1 MADIEVQPGVMI
13 PDREVWFTASRS
25 GGAGGQHVN
34 TTSSKVTLHWYPG
47 SSAAFTQDQRRR
59 VLHKLRNRLTADGEL
74 QLHCS
79 THRSQ
84 LRNRGEAC
92 ERLAAL
98 VKGALVVRKRRRKTK
113 PSRGSIERR
122 LKAKR
127 VNSDKKK
134 TRGKV
139 SRDD

>member
-1 MADIEVQPGVMI
+1 MADIEVQPGVVI
-13 PDREVWFTASRS
+13 PEREVWFTASRS

-34 TTSSKVTLHWYPG
+34 TTSSKVSLHWYPG
-47 SSAAFTQDQRRR
+47 SSAAFSQDQRRR
-59 VLHKLRNRLTADGEL
+59 VLQKLRNRMTAEGEL

-84 LRNRGEAC
+84 LRNREEAC
-92 ERLAAL
+92 ERLAELVKAAL
-98 VKGALVVRKRRRKTK
+98 VIRKRRRKTK
-113 PSRGSIERR
+113 PTRGAVERR

-127 VNSDKKK
+127 VTSSRKK

-139 SRDD
+139 GNEE